1 MATAAKTRGHGKLA
15 LCGAKKKQ
23 GEGTCTQ
30 VAGWGTPNDS
40 GPCKLHGGATRTH
53 RKAAQKE
60 QARQACA
67 ILGIGRDD
75 AVDPAEALMREVAR
89 TQYAIEWYE
98 HTMAALPLEQAEAID
113 ANRELWMVE
122 RKHLGDVTKKALDA
136 GVARRQIEMLE
147 DLARQVVA
155 GFSHFARLMGLDP
168 ASPQVREA
176 GRQALQLVAGERA

>member
-1 MATAAKTRGHGKLA
+1 MPAPGPDKA
-15 LCGAKKKQ
+15 LCGAQRLNAPK
-23 GEGTCTQ
+23 GTTCKR
-30 VAGWGTPNDS
+30 VAGHGTDHLGTGRCS
-40 GPCKLHGGATRTH
+40 RHGGATKTH
-53 RKAAQKE
+53 VKAGTKAKAA
-60 QARQACA
+60 AACA
-67 ILGIGRDD
+67 ILGIGRED
-75 AVDPAEALMREVAR
+75 AVDPAEALLREVAR

-98 HTMAALPLEQAEAID
+98 QQMATLPLGKAEAID
-113 ANRELWMVE
+113 ANRELWMTE

-168 ASPQVREA
+168 SSPQVREA

>member
-1 MATAAKTRGHGKLA
+1 MPAPGPNKA
-15 LCGAKKKQ
+15 LCGAQRLGQPLGVTCKRVA
-23 GEGTCTQ
+23 GHGTDHLGTGTCSRHLGSTRNH
-30 VAGWGTPNDS
+30 VKAGQ
-40 GPCKLHGGATRTH
+40 KA
-53 RKAAQKE
+53 KAA
-60 QARQACA
+60 AACA

-98 HTMAALPLEQAEAID
+98 HTMAALPVEQAEAID
-113 ANRELWMVE
+113 ANRELWMME
-122 RKHLGDVTKKALDA
+122 RKHLADVTKKALDA

-168 ASPQVREA
+168 SSPRVRDA
-176 GRQALQLVAGERA
+176 GRQALQLVAGERG